1 VRDYQ
6 AVSGNHG
13 LSFSVCTYVLWPDLQ
28 LKGIGNSVNILQ
40 ADIPACGPSVVHIT
54 DGALLPLLFAAAP
67 SSAPA
72 ATQG

>member
-1 VRDYQ
+1 M
-6 AVSGNHG
+6 
-13 LSFSVCTYVLWPDLQ
+13 LWSDLQ

-40 ADIPACGPSVVHIT
+40 ADIPACGSSVVHIT